1 MTALLLIAALLQ
13 TPTNEAES
21 AVGLRAG
28 LGVVTDTPMMLVTPF
43 FGADWGTMRLA
54 LAGPLRID
62 IAGLQLRERDYDA
75 INDIGRVLR
84 FMEFGDGLLTIGRL
98 SDITLGNGT
107 IVRRFHAN
115 IDDDNPRTGVRLR
128 VDGARMDLDA
138 FADNVYSKPVV
149 AGRFGL
155 VLGVFNLGGT
165 IAMDLAAP
173 EEIDGTMDSA
183 GNLNARVDNRAV
195 YGFDFAWT
203 VADTP
208 TFRAALTG
216 DFNAIQNGNPGV
228 HAGVRAEFALD
239 QGAWLT
245 FLLEGMWFGKQ
256 YDWAIF
262 DTGYLIDRYFLSWE
276 NINELPSGY
285 GGRFG
290 ASLEAEGLSIG
301 IEYANSAEV
310 DRADLTAWAMIPHKY
325 IRGRAFWRRRM
336 GDPDASSL
344 GFDRTIAAAS
354 GGLGVAGLGWI
365 DATLARVWR
374 TDIDDFVALY
384 RPFTEVSIT
393 LQLQF

>member
-1 MTALLLIAALLQ
+1 M
-13 TPTNEAES
+13 
-21 AVGLRAG
+21 RAG

-43 FGADWGTMRLA
+43 FGADWGSMRVGLQ
-54 LAGPLRID
+54 GPLRID
-62 IAGLQLRERDYDA
+62 IAGLQLRERDYDEL
-75 INDIGRVLR
+75 NDLGRVVR
-84 FMEFGDGLLTIGRL
+84 FVEFGDGLLTIGRL
-98 SDITLGNGT
+98 HDLTLGNGT
-107 IVRRFHAN
+107 IVRRYQNN
-115 IDDDNPRTGVRLR
+115 IDDDHPRTGVRLHY
-128 VDGARMDLDA
+128 ANERMDLDA
-138 FADNVYSKPVV
+138 FADNVYSSPVI

-155 VLGVFNLGGT
+155 VLGVFNLGAT
-165 IAMDLAAP
+165 LAMDLAAP

-183 GNLNARVDNRAV
+183 GNLNARVDERAV

-228 HAGVRAEFALD
+228 HAGARAEFALD

-245 FLLEGMWFGKQ
+245 FLVEGMWFGKQ

-262 DTGYLIDRYFLSWE
+262 DTGYLIDRFFLSWE

-336 GDPDASSL
+336 GDPDDLSI
-344 GFDRTIAAAS
+344 GFDRTIMAAS
-354 GGLGVAGLGWI
+354 GGFGVAGLGWI
-365 DATLARVWR
+365 DGTIARVWR
-374 TDIDDFVALY
+374 TEVDDFIALY
-384 RPFTEVSIT
+384 RPFTEVSVT